1 MPRRR
6 HVSAEQEE
14 AIRGMAARGITYREI
29 GETIG
34 ISASLVSRIVTPPAT
49 REPAFVGAPPA
60 HAAPHSLVAFPA
72 PRPRPPTQPRAA
84 PSAAADH
91 QANEG
96 ATHPVEPEPE
106 PEVSDD
112 PRELA
117 RQDWL
122 HYERLKLKL
131 RRRADGELAKGNIK
145 GYQLLLRESLAAEK
159 RAMQLRPVPPPDP
172 DTDPTYRAEA
182 RKLAQYL
189 EALVVANERSE
200 PEPSRELPP
209 TVPVP
214 EPRA

>member
-1 MPRRR
+1 M
-6 HVSAEQEE
+6 
-14 AIRGMAARGITYREI
+14 TYRDI
-29 GETIG
+29 GETVG
-34 ISASLVSRIVTPPAT
+34 ISATLVSRIVSPPAT
-49 REPAFVGAPPA
+49 REPAFVGAPPVQA
-60 HAAPHSLVAFPA
+60 TPNSLVAFPA
-72 PRPRPPTQPRAA
+72 PRLRPPAPPRTT
-84 PSAAADH
+84 PSSVEH

-96 ATHPVEPEPE
+96 TNAPALDPEPE

-131 RRRADGELAKGNIK
+131 RRRADGELAKDNIK

-159 RAMQLRPVPPPDP
+159 RAMQLRPIPPPDP
-172 DTDPTYRAEA
+172 DTDPTYCAEA

-189 EALVVANERSE
+189 EAVVAANERGE
-200 PEPSRELPP
+200 PEPERVLPP
-209 TVPVP
+209 AAPVP